1 MATHIF
7 YASGNTCNPNTL
19 ERFFVKDSSREMN
32 IRGFNFTVGSS
43 HTNNS
48 STPTG
53 SGVWQTS
60 SIIGGVCNCVNST
73 ASSILNGCCNRGT
86 ASSSLLNNSSI
97 VGGKFNRS
105 EDSDASAVLIGC
117 DNKIYGNCSVLI
129 GGNSNLLGSFT
140 DVRPVNG
147 ALIGGGGFNTITGVT
162 AGCTSFI
169 EYSLIGGGYG
179 NKITTS
185 YSSILGGRQNLV
197 SHVGATVIGDG
208 GSRDKL
214 SRGACSLSLDFN
226 GGIFLT
232 GSNITLSPSPLPGSV
247 DFCNSNLI
255 NSTPNILNVNTNF
268 SIGAGYNNRVVL
280 ANSTTQITGTLI
292 SGNVTGFNLSIIQVG
307 AGQIQITGS
316 GSNVIINSYNN
327 QFKTAD
333 RYATIS
339 LLHSGNNGYLMYGNT
354 A

>member
-7 YASGNTCNPNTL
+7 YASGSTSNPSTL
-19 ERFFVKDSSREMN
+19 ERFFVKDISREMN
-32 IRGFNFTVGSS
+32 IGGFNFTVGSS

-48 STPTG
+48 STNT
-53 SGVWQTS
+53 GVWQTS

-105 EDSDASAVLIGC
+105 EDSDASAVLVGC

-140 DVRPVNG
+140 NTRPVNG

-162 AGCTSFI
+162 AGCTAFI

-208 GSRDKL
+208 GARDKL
-214 SRGACSLSLDFN
+214 SRGACSLSLDFD

-232 GSNITLSPSPLPGSV
+232 GRNITLSPSPLGNV

-255 NSTPNILNVNTNF
+255 NSTPNILNVNSNF
-268 SIGAGYNNRVVL
+268 SIGTGYNSRVVL
-280 ANSTTQITGTLI
+280 ANSTTQITGILT

-307 AGQIQITGS
+307 AGQIQIS
-316 GSNVIINSYNN
+316 GIGPNVIVNSYNN
-327 QFKTAD
+327 QLRTAGQF
-333 RYATIS
+333 ASIS
-339 LLHSGNNGYLMYGNT
+339 LLHSGNNGYIMYGNT
-354 A
+354 TI